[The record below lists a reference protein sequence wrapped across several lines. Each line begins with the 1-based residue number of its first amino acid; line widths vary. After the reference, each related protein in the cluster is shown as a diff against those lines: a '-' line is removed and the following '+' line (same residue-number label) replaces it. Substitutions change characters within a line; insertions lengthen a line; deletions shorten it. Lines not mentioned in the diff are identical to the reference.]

1 MIISRN
7 VVVASINS
15 MTLLLWMC
23 THPNQQC
30 SIPSCHHI
38 CCCCHADSCQWVS
51 SPDLVLNESSCLHCQ
66 LFECNNCCSTVASI
80 TTPFPAILSLLPNFH
95 LYWFHPACWAHESF
109 CILSFDDTNKPL
121 NSSPLLQS
129 LLATRYCPQCRK
141 NLNITFF
148 IYVEETLM
156 QSEAFQELRRCL
168 PATRIVVIQTHH
180 KTTPLAPHSSIKNCQ
195 KGKNIRKTMKYKG

>member
-1 MIISRN
+1 MSSNDNIQKCCGCIYQLYDF
-7 VVVASINS
+7 VVVDVYSSESAIVK
-15 MTLLLWMC
+15 
-23 THPNQQC
+23 C

-180 KTTPLAPHSSIKNCQ
+180 KTTPLLKFVIKVE
-195 KGKNIRKTMKYKG
+195 